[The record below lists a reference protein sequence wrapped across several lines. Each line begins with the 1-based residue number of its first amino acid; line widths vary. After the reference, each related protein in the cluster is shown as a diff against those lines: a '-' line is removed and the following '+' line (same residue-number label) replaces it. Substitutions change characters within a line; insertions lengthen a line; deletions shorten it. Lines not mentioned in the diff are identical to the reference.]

1 MPKLAR
7 VAVLWVPFAGVITIL
22 CGMVYLTVQQSLRQS
37 ANDPQI
43 QMAEDAAGALARGAA
58 EETVLPATQVDIAT
72 SLSPFAIVFNTRGD
86 VVAASGRLHGRN
98 LQLPPGVLD
107 RVRTLGENRVT
118 LQPERSVRIASV
130 IHYYE
135 DGPRSGFVLAGR
147 SLREIE
153 SREQQTQTF
162 VAIAWVVSVAISF
175 LVVSVFS
182 SSTVWQ

>member
-72 SLSPFAIVFNTRGD
+72 SLSPFAISIPGATWLRHPGGFMAETFSCHRG
-86 VVAASGRLHGRN
+86 
-98 LQLPPGVLD
+98 
-107 RVRTLGENRVT
+107 
-118 LQPERSVRIASV
+118 
-130 IHYYE
+130 
-135 DGPRSGFVLAGR
+135 
-147 SLREIE
+147 
-153 SREQQTQTF
+153 
-162 VAIAWVVSVAISF
+162 
-175 LVVSVFS
+175 
-182 SSTVWQ
+182 